1 MNWKK
6 AYAALLALLDEL
18 GPNVD
23 RRELLVGL
31 QRWLQRQLGVFSPAL
46 QQDYGLRS
54 YAALDLAHYPIESSS
69 LEAAER
75 ARQLRLVPPGSVDQL
90 AMRVRDIFWS
100 GLTIESGIECPRCKD
115 SELRVLIEEGTQQ
128 LVRACDICSWAETR
142 NGEHWQPGGRLVPPT
157 IEQLQRWATADGS
170 KPA

>member
-18 GPNVD
+18 GPNVN

-31 QRWLQRQLGVFSPAL
+31 QRWLQRHLAVFSPAL

-90 AMRVRDIFWS
+90 AMRVRDIFWP

-115 SELRVLIEEGTQQ
+115 SELRVLMEEGTQQ

-157 IEQLQRWATADGS
+157 LEQLERWGTAS

>member
-6 AYAALLALLDEL
+6 AYAALLALVDEL

-23 RRELLVGL
+23 QRELLVGL

-75 ARQLRLVPPGSVDQL
+75 ARQLRLVPPGSVDL
-90 AMRVRDIFWS
+90 AARQPVPASGVSAPRSGAGDCQARVPGRRAALRDA
-100 GLTIESGIECPRCKD
+100 GQDTRALQPVPVA
-115 SELRVLIEEGTQQ
+115 RVQS
-128 LVRACDICSWAETR
+128 R
-142 NGEHWQPGGRLVPPT
+142 
-157 IEQLQRWATADGS
+157 
-170 KPA
+170 